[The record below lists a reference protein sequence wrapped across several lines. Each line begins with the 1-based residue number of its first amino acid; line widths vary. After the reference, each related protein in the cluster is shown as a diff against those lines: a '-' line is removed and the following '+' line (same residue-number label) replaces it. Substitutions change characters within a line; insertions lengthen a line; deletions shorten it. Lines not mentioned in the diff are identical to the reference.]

1 MPWEG
6 APGDGVDMAGVEG
19 VEEERLMW
27 LLLYLIVF
35 SNTSNFGWKFRGG
48 VRTRVRARSLA
59 M

>member
-1 MPWEG
+1 
-6 APGDGVDMAGVEG
+6 
-19 VEEERLMW
+19 
-27 LLLYLIVF
+27 LLYLIVF